1 MKVILAPATGEC
13 VLVSKKPQR
22 VAPSSKQALGDKAA
36 ENKTRDVGVEDGD
49 GDGVVNPEEP
59 KVMVFDEVTVQEL
72 PHSCCVSWL
81 FPLFENIFVNL
92 LLWANAMCPP
102 AVVSNT
108 ISTANVAIAIFFIL

>member
-36 ENKTRDVGVEDGD
+36 ENKTRDVGVGD

-59 KVMVFDEVTVQEL
+59 KVMVFDEQYRSYHIL
-72 PHSCCVSWL
+72 
-81 FPLFENIFVNL
+81 
-92 LLWANAMCPP
+92 
-102 AVVSNT
+102 AVFLGYFRCSKT
-108 ISTANVAIAIFFIL
+108 SL